1 MESGRHM
8 YFENLSPKDFDIL
21 THPPRENMASLGLK
35 KGELDWDEGAHRVL
49 GEFRSSD
56 GDKWRGVDSQKRD
69 DDKKHI
75 EVKEDHS
82 WMSLLSI

>member
-8 YFENLSPKDFDIL
+8 YFENLSPKDSDIV
-21 THPPRENMASLGLK
+21 THPPRLK
-35 KGELDWDEGAHRVL
+35 KGKLDWDEGAHRVL

-69 DDKKHI
+69 DDKKHV
-75 EVKEDHS
+75 EVKKDHS